1 MSSPTNR
8 NWQELKRLG
17 RYLKKRPIVVINY
30 NWQSPDVNI
39 IANSDSDWAGD
50 KIKRKNWEVKSSLAE
65 HVQPFLDSL
74 AYRLEINGKSIVFTG
89 DTRPCESVE
98 KLARG
103 ADYLISLCIAL
114 QDQISGTP
122 EADYMMGHIDAGTMA
137 KNAKV
142 KI

>member
-1 MSSPTNR
+1 M
-8 NWQELKRLG
+8 
-17 RYLKKRPIVVINY
+17 
-30 NWQSPDVNI
+30 
-39 IANSDSDWAGD
+39 
-50 KIKRKNWEVKSSLAE
+50 
-65 HVQPFLDSL
+65 QPFLDSL

-142 KI
+142 KNLILVHEAFNISSENNFVDAIKDINKIFNGNVIQSYDMKTYNLL